1 MTATTAAESG
11 LDLDRKLTAAMAS
24 AQAGDRQAYERLL
37 RDSAPIVRRVARRGG
52 AVGDR
57 IEDVVQ
63 DVLITV
69 HRVRHTFDPARSY
82 VAWLT
87 AIAQRR
93 TIDLLRRTGRQQ
105 SREINA
111 PLAYEAYA
119 DPGHETDT
127 AEAASEADRLRAAIA
142 TLPAGQR
149 EAVTALA
156 LQEYS
161 LNEASATT
169 GKTKTAL
176 KVNLHRAIRT
186 LRSRLAGQ

>member
-1 MTATTAAESG
+1 MAA
-11 LDLDRKLTAAMAS
+11 
-24 AQAGDRQAYERLL
+24 AQSGDRLAYEGLL
-37 RDSAPIVRRVARRGG
+37 RDSAPIIRRVARRSG
-52 AVGDR
+52 ASGDR

-69 HRVRHTFDPARSY
+69 HRVRHTFDPSRSY
-82 VAWLT
+82 TAWLT

-93 TIDLLRRTGRQQ
+93 TIDLLRRTGRQNA
-105 SREINA
+105 REVNA
-111 PLAYEAYA
+111 PLAYEGYA
-119 DPGHETDT
+119 DPQHETDT
-127 AEAASEADRLRAAIA
+127 AEAASEAERLRAAIA

-156 LQEYS
+156 LKEQS
-161 LNEASATT
+161 LSEAAEMT

-176 KVNLHRAIRT
+176 KVNLHRAIRA

>member
-1 MTATTAAESG
+1 MSAAQG
-11 LDLDRKLTAAMAS
+11 
-24 AQAGDRQAYERLL
+24 GDRLAYEGLL
-37 RDSAPIVRRVARRGG
+37 RDSAPIIRRVARRSG

-57 IEDVVQ
+57 VEDVVQ

-69 HRVRHTFDPARSY
+69 HRVRHTFDPSRSY

-93 TIDLLRRTGRQQ
+93 TIDLLRRTGRQD

-111 PLAYEAYA
+111 PLAYEGYA
-119 DPGHETDT
+119 DPQHQTDT

-149 EAVTALA
+149 EAVTTLA
-156 LQEYS
+156 LKEHS
-161 LNEASATT
+161 LAEAADLT

-176 KVNLHRAIRT
+176 KVNLHRAIRA
-186 LRSRLAGQ
+186 LRSRLAGIDHADR